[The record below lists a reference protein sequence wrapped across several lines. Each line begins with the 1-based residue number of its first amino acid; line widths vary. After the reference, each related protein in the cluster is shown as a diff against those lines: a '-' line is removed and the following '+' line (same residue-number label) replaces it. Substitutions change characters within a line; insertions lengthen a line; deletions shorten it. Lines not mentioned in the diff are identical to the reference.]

1 MDMDQV
7 WTRVQGHCKHSRHSA
22 YETLGLVQVFEVASE
37 PLMKSETGY
46 RLMSMPSSGDAMI
59 SSVTTGHL
67 VMVGQGYVKPSV
79 GLEQV
84 NASLQ

>member
-1 MDMDQV
+1 MDKDRV

-22 YETLGLVQVFEVASE
+22 YETLGLVQVFDVASE
-37 PLMKSETGY
+37 PLMKSETGCG
-46 RLMSMPSSGDAMI
+46 LVSMPSSGDAAV
-59 SSVTTGHL
+59 SSVMTGHL
-67 VMVGQGYVKPSV
+67 VMVGQGHVGPSV